1 MNYFVVIE
9 KGEAAQSFGAYVPDL
24 PGCVATGSTREQVR
38 TRIRSAIAMHLEGM
52 REDGIRPSRPSMP
65 EFYEVTELP
74 AAASESF
81 RVESITPHVK
91 SLIAGATMHRAPT
104 PVSHKKTAAI
114 RKLADSDRNPNENC
128 GRDLRQPHWPWLS
141 ERRLAIGG
149 NATTFSDCR
158 TTRVAN
164 TIVIAA
170 TSARLP
176 RSRWRSLAT
185 APRLSLPSLV

>member
-9 KGEAAQSFGAYVPDL
+9 KGEAAQSFSGYVPDL

-52 REDGIRPSRPSMP
+52 REDGIRPPKPSMP

-104 PVSHKKTAAI
+104 SVSHKKTAAKKTMA
-114 RKLADSDRNPNENC
+114 RKK
-128 GRDLRQPHWPWLS
+128 
-141 ERRLAIGG
+141 
-149 NATTFSDCR
+149 
-158 TTRVAN
+158 TTRG
-164 TIVIAA
+164 AA
-170 TSARLP
+170 TRKAFE
-176 RSRWRSLAT
+176 
-185 APRLSLPSLV
+185 PSKTRRRTYR